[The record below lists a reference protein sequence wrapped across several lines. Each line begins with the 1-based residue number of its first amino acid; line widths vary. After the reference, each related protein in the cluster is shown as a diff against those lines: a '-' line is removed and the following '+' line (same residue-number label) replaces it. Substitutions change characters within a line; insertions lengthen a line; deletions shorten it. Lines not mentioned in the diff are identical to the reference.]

1 MSDSSIDFVEADFG
15 EQNAAGGASH
25 LNNTPPEF
33 WDKWANKGVRSPIWP
48 FFFLLLCSLALAALP
63 IVAEI
68 FMPRNLE
75 QPAEPPAI
83 AAEQQQ
89 QAPVQAQQPGFGLGF
104 GQPQASAPV
113 SEEPQT
119 TYASG
124 SYANSPGYDSRFGRP
139 VR

>member
-1 MSDSSIDFVEADFG
+1 MSDSSIDFIEADFG
-15 EQNAAGGASH
+15 EQNAAGGAYH
-25 LNNTPPEF
+25 LNNSTPEF

-48 FFFLLLCSLALAALP
+48 FFFLLMCSLALASLP

-75 QPAEPPAI
+75 QPAAQPVATEAP
-83 AAEQQQ
+83 QQT
-89 QAPVQAQQPGFGLGF
+89 PVQAQQTGFGLGF
-104 GQPQASAPV
+104 GQPQAQAPTQ
-113 SEEPQT
+113 EEPQT